1 MITEDFVRALN
12 IVAEV
17 TEIDSKDIL
26 STSRKMELVEARML
40 LAKAMNEMGYHPTL
54 IAKKLHITPNNI
66 RLLIDSFTNRA
77 KTDKILIR
85 MYQEI
90 IKKLTQN

>member
-40 LAKAMNEMGYHPTL
+40 LAKAMSEMGYHPTL
-54 IAKKLHITPNNI
+54 IAKKLHITPNNT

-90 IKKLTQN
+90 STKLCRN

>member
-1 MITEDFVRALN
+1 MITEDFMRALN

-17 TEIDSKDIL
+17 TEIEPKDIL
-26 STSRKMELVEARML
+26 STNRKMELVEARML

-54 IAKKLHITPNNI
+54 IAKKLHITPNNT
-66 RLLIDSFTNRA
+66 RLLIDSFTSRA

-90 IKKLTQN
+90 STKLCRN